1 MKQAEYLELVQT
13 IEAHNDRYYIQDSP
27 VISDYEYDQLMLK
40 LKEIESTHPEWVV
53 EQSPTKH
60 VGAIM
65 KRKAGVLIAHE
76 VPMLSLQDVF
86 SKEEVYAFVESM
98 KTTLHQPEFVVE
110 RKIDGLSMAI
120 RYENGKLKQAITRG
134 DGVAYGED
142 VTENAKVIQGMVLS
156 FQPPIEKLEVRG
168 EVYMTEDSFEKVNQ
182 KQEAEGKK
190 IFANPRNCAA
200 GTLRQLD
207 ANVTKER
214 GLNHFIFNIQ
224 QINGAY
230 PETHTEGYDLL
241 KQWGFPIIEQ
251 YVLCHSAKE
260 VWDAICEIGE
270 ERGQFG
276 YPIDGAVVKINS
288 YEQRIQLGETSKV
301 PRWAIAFKYPPEEKE
316 TILLDVD
323 VSVGRTGRITPTAV
337 FKPVRLCGTTV
348 SRATLHNQDF
358 IDELDIRIGDTLVV
372 YKSGEIIPKIKGVV
386 KEKRNANSEPYQL
399 PQYCPVCHSKTIRL
413 PDSADLKCVSA
424 DCPAQLEQHLINF
437 VGRDA
442 MDIKG
447 FGSSYIEVLIREGYI
462 KNIVDIYRL
471 FGFREEL
478 VEKGL
483 IGKEKNTDKLL
494 SMIELSKDNEPYRLV
509 TGLGIPNVGK
519 ATAKSLMNVFHNLRK
534 LSEASME
541 ELQQVQDVGEVSAV
555 AIYQFFQ
562 EEHTKDMIQNLEELG
577 LNFVQKEEKSQ
588 GFDQVTFVITG
599 TFQTMER
606 KNIQEVI
613 EQLGGK
619 VASAVS
625 KKTNYLI
632 AGEQAGSK
640 LSKAQELGVQIL
652 DETEFIELLEKTKT
666 L

>member
-53 EQSPTKH
+53 DQSPTKH
-60 VGAIM
+60 VGAVM

-288 YEQRIQLGETSKV
+288 YEQRLQLGETSKV

-337 FKPVRLCGTTV
+337 FEPVRLCGTTV

>member
-1 MKQAEYLELVQT
+1 MNQAEYLELIQT
-13 IEAHNDRYYIQDSP
+13 IEAHNDQYYNLDAPQ
-27 VISDYEYDQLMLK
+27 ISDYEYDQLMLK
-40 LKEIESTHPEWVV
+40 LKAMESAHPEWVV

-60 VGAIM
+60 VGAIV
-65 KRKAGVLIAHE
+65 KRKAGVLVAHE

-98 KTTLHQPEFVVE
+98 KSTLHQPEFVVE

-134 DGVAYGED
+134 DGIQYGED
-142 VTENAKVIQGMVLS
+142 VTENAKVIQGMVLD
-156 FQPPIEKLEVRG
+156 FQPPIDKLEVRG
-168 EVYMTEDSFEKVNQ
+168 EVYMTEDSFDKVNQ
-182 KQEAEGKK
+182 KQETEGKK

-207 ANVTKER
+207 ASVTKER

-224 QINGAY
+224 QIDGAK
-230 PETHTEGYDLL
+230 PKTHTDGYDLL

-251 YVLCHSAKE
+251 YVLCHSAEE
-260 VWDAICEIGE
+260 VWNAICEIGE

-288 YEQRIQLGETSKV
+288 YEQRLQLGETSKV

-337 FKPVRLCGTTV
+337 FEPIRLCGTTV

-372 YKSGEIIPKIKGVV
+372 YKSGEIIPKIKAVV
-386 KEKRNANSEPYQL
+386 KDKRQTNSDPYRL
-399 PQYCPVCHSKTIRL
+399 PQFCPACHSKTIRL

-447 FGSSYIEVLIREGYI
+447 FGSSYVEVLIREGYI

-494 SMIELSKDNEPYRLV
+494 SMIELSKSNEPYRLV

-519 ATAKSLMNVFHNLRK
+519 ATAKSLMNVFGDLRK
-534 LSEASME
+534 LADASVE
-541 ELQQVQDVGEVSAV
+541 QLQQVPDVGEVSAV
-555 AIYQFFQ
+555 AIYQYFQ
-562 EEHTKDMIQNLEELG
+562 GNHTKEMIRNLEELG
-577 LNFVQKEEKSQ
+577 LNLVQKQEKKQ
-588 GFDQVTFVITG
+588 GFDQLTFVITG
-599 TFQTMER
+599 TFQTLER
-606 KNIQEVI
+606 KNIQEEI
-613 EQLGGK
+613 EQFGGK

>member
-53 EQSPTKH
+53 DQSPTKH

-224 QINGAY
+224 QINGTD

-337 FKPVRLCGTTV
+337 FEPVRLCGTTV

-519 ATAKSLMNVFHNLRK
+519 ATAKSLMNVFRNLRK

>member
-53 EQSPTKH
+53 DQSPTKH

-288 YEQRIQLGETSKV
+288 YEQRLQLGETSKV